1 MKAWKWAALAAAG
14 AVLMQVSTCTTD
26 FAYYLM
32 QAFASQL
39 VTVLLDAVTTQATT
53 TTA

>member
-1 MKAWKWAALAAAG
+1 MKSWKWAALAASG
-14 AVLMQVSTCTTD
+14 AVLLQVSSCTAD

-32 QAFASQL
+32 QAFASQI
-39 VTVLLDAVTTQATT
+39 VTFLLDTVANQTT